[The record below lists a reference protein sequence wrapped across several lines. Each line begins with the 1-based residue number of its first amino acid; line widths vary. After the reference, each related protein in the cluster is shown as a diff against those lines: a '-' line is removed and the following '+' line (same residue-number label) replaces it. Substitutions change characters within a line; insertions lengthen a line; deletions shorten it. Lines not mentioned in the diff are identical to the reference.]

1 MGWFV
6 MAITFSRQRPRYAAL
21 GVIGWLAGRDLMHKR
36 DMFWWPEREY
46 GGHVL
51 TPREREIVDL
61 ISLGLSN
68 KEVGRQLDLQEG
80 TVKVHLHNIYT
91 KIGVSN
97 RTALALWRLRATP
110 ASIWPMN
117 AGAPL
122 KWETW
127 DSRSINVVVPF
138 PAGGPSDV
146 VARVVTEQMGSILGH
161 SMVIENVS
169 GAGGTIGSAHVA
181 AAPCDGYTLL
191 AASMGS
197 HVAAPVLTSNL
208 KYDPQRDFMP
218 IGFTAQSPVVI
229 VARKD
234 FPANNLR
241 QFVHYL
247 KQNGDRVTQAHGGIG
262 ASSHMACLLF
272 NAQACVKPSLVAY
285 RGTAPALNDLIDGH
299 IDFLCEQVVSVAPQI
314 AAGTI
319 KAYAIFCDD
328 RLRTLPDVPT
338 AKEAGF
344 DCEMSIWAGVFA
356 PKGTP
361 RPIVDKLAGALDK
374 SLDDPVVKAKV
385 AELGGS
391 IAPKSVRTP
400 AKFNRFVNSEISR
413 WSPVLSAALASAG
426 APHGIPKSR
435 VSGAEAPVHRTNP
448 SARPDQTYDERDGAT
463 STTALRT
470 APAPFRPS
478 VGTRG
483 A

>member
-1 MGWFV
+1 M
-6 MAITFSRQRPRYAAL
+6 Y
-21 GVIGWLAGRDLMHKR
+21 
-36 DMFWWPEREY
+36 ERLECEHH
-46 GGHVL
+46 GHAL

-91 KIGVSN
+91 KIGIAN

-110 ASIWPMN
+110 TSIWPMN
-117 AGAPL
+117 AGAPVRSE
-122 KWETW
+122 KW

-146 VARVVTEQMGSILGH
+146 VARVVTEQMGSILGQ

-169 GAGGTIGSAHVA
+169 GAGGTIGSGRVA
-181 AAPCDGYTLL
+181 VAPSDGYTLL
-191 AASMGS
+191 AGSMGS
-197 HVAAPVLTSNL
+197 HVAAPVLTPNL
-208 KYDPQRDFMP
+208 EYDSQRDFAP
-218 IGFTAQSPVVI
+218 IGFTVQSPVVI
-229 VARKD
+229 VARRD

-241 QFVHYL
+241 QFVEYL
-247 KQNGDRVTQAHGGIG
+247 KRNGNRVKQAHGGIG

-314 AAGTI
+314 AAGAI

-328 RLRTLPDVPT
+328 RLRTLPDLPT
-338 AKEAGF
+338 AKEAGL

-356 PKGTP
+356 PKGTS
-361 RPIVDKLAGALDK
+361 RPIVDKLAVALDK
-374 SLDDPVVKAKV
+374 SLDDPAVKAKM

-391 IAPKSVRTP
+391 IPLKSDRTP
-400 AKFNRFVNSEISR
+400 AKFSCFVNSEIIR
-413 WSPVLSAALASAG
+413 WSPVVRAVSAPLEV
-426 APHGIPKSR
+426 PYGIPTQGVSR
-435 VSGAEAPVHRTNP
+435 RS
-448 SARPDQTYDERDGAT
+448 AT
-463 STTALRT
+463 SLY
-470 APAPFRPS
+470 
-478 VGTRG
+478 
-483 A
+483 